1 MFWRT
6 PKDWIRLSV
15 SRQIRFRQLQTTK
28 KYQNNSEALSTPEKK
43 GGGCVVPLSYYKLEP
58 KKAFSQLGVEAG
70 KPPPLI
76 VLHGILASGNT
87 YRSVLKREDFVP
99 EREIYAVDLR
109 NHGAS
114 PHVQEMAYEAMVKD
128 VKCFLEDNGISKACI
143 LGHSMGGKV
152 GMQFALENPDWVSE
166 LVVVDI
172 APVTYQ
178 QESMDKNLPTEAV
191 YAMARTKP
199 HQCKSR
205 SEIDTALEQQGL
217 TNERVRQFVLTNLIP
232 DDEKPGYYKWR
243 VNLHSLVDSME
254 AMLSFPSIPA
264 ERVFR
269 GPTLFVRGENSP
281 YIQPNIHET
290 TIRKYFV
297 NAVIKTIPHT
307 GHWLISEEPDQFT
320 RLVNEFLSLQK

>member
-1 MFWRT
+1 MLW
-6 PKDWIRLSV
+6 KHAKNWIGLT
-15 SRQIRFRQLQTTK
+15 INKHIKFRQLQTTK
-28 KYQNNSEALSTPEKK
+28 RYQNNSEILSTSERK

-58 KKAFSQLGVEAG
+58 KKASSQLGVQTG
-70 KPPPLI
+70 KLPPVI

-87 YRSVLKREDFVP
+87 YRSVLKRDDFAP

-114 PHVQEMAYEAMVKD
+114 PHVQEMTYEAMVRD
-128 VKCFLEDNGISKACI
+128 VKCFLEDNGITKACI

-152 GMQFALENPDWVSE
+152 GMHFALENPDWVSE

-172 APVTYQ
+172 APVAYQ

-191 YAMARTKP
+191 YAMAKTKP

-205 SEIDTALEQQGL
+205 SEVDNALEQQGL
-217 TNERVRQFVLTNLIP
+217 TNERVRQFVLTNLVP

-254 AMLSFPSIPA
+254 AMLGFPSTAA

-269 GPTLFVRGENSP
+269 GPTLFIRGENSP
-281 YIQPNIHET
+281 YIQPNIHESI
-290 TIRKYFV
+290 IRHYFP
-297 NAVIKTIPHT
+297 NAAIKTISNS
-307 GHWLISEEPDQFT
+307 GHWLIAEEPDHFT
-320 RLVNEFLSLQK
+320 RLVNEFLSSQA

>member
-1 MFWRT
+1 MFWKVPRN
-6 PKDWIRLSV
+6 WIHFLRK
-15 SRQIRFRQLQTTK
+15 QQLRYREFQTTTR
-28 KYQNNSEALSTPEKK
+28 YQNQSEVLSTAERR

-58 KKAFSQLGVEAG
+58 KRAPTQLGVAG
-70 KPPPLI
+70 KPPPII

-87 YRSVLKREDFVP
+87 YRSVLKREDFGP

-114 PHVQEMAYEAMVKD
+114 PHVQEMSYEAMVRD
-128 VKCFLEDNGISKACI
+128 VRCFLEDNGIAKACI

-152 GMQFALENPDWVSE
+152 GMHLALEYPDLVSE

-191 YAMARTKP
+191 YAMSKTKP

-205 SEIDTALEQQGL
+205 SEIDNALKEQGL
-217 TNERVRQFVLTNLIP
+217 TSDKVRQFVLTNLVP

-243 VNLHSLVDSME
+243 VNLHALVDSME
-254 AMLSFPSIPA
+254 AMLSFPTIA
-264 ERVFR
+264 ADRVFR
-269 GPTLFVRGENSP
+269 GPTLFVRGEFSP
-281 YIQPNIHET
+281 YIQPDIHES
-290 TIRKYFV
+290 TIRRYFP
-297 NAVIKTIPHT
+297 NASIKTIPNA
-307 GHWLISEEPDQFT
+307 GHWLIAEEPDHFT
-320 RLVNEFLSLQK
+320 RLVNEFLSPQK